1 MTLADAL
8 PAAVRKGVYAALGT
22 VIALEAVWDVIPEG
36 VEGRL
41 LASLPALGFILAFSK
56 TGDAVV
62 VDNDADVDAPPVYVE
77 DIDAP

>member
-41 LASLPALGFILAFSK
+41 LASLPALGFILAISK
-56 TGDAVV
+56 TKDTAEV
-62 VDNDADVDAPPVYVE
+62 NDG
-77 DIDAP
+77 